1 VFFGLL
7 LRLAVTASRYSGPNH
22 GERGAWMKRSFAS
35 LTPQEA
41 LHVAIFIEERNAEI
55 YRHFAEIFAEFRDAE
70 SLEIAAAFW
79 DLFNEERRHGS
90 LLQQRY
96 ADRFGTR
103 SCAIT
108 EEDITELIE
117 VPRLDDGEIFVA
129 PQVREGRT
137 PRQRA
142 FFVALAAEQSAAQFY
157 KGLAETTQDEE
168 LRVFYQE
175 LAEMEANHT
184 EWLEHRAQEANSHL
198 EGGRIQ

>member
-1 VFFGLL
+1 
-7 LRLAVTASRYSGPNH
+7 
-22 GERGAWMKRSFAS
+22 MKRSFAS

-41 LHVAIFIEERNAEI
+41 LHVAIFIEERNADI
-55 YRHFAEIFAEFRDAE
+55 YRHFAEMFAEFRDSE

-79 DLFNEERRHGS
+79 DLFNEERRHGN

-96 ADRFGTR
+96 LERFGTS

-142 FFVALAAEQSAAQFY
+142 FLVALAAEQNAARFY
-157 KGLAETTQDEE
+157 SGLADATQDKE
-168 LRVFYQE
+168 LRAFYRE
-175 LAEMEANHT
+175 LADMEANHT
-184 EWLEHRAQEANSHL
+184 GWLEHRAQEASTHS
-198 EGGRIQ
+198 EGGHVN